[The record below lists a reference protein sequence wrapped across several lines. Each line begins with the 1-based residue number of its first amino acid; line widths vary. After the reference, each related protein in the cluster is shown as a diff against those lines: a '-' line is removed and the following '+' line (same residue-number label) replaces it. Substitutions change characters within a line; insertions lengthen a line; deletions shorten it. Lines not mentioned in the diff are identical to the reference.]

1 MRRYLKGLAAA
12 VLLPCAAFASE
23 AYTDYKGEF
32 TQGGLVVGTTQEGA
46 KVTLDG
52 EAVQVFPDGTFY
64 LGFGRDAAPSAHIKI
79 ELPDGDTEE
88 AKLAIKPREYEIQ
101 KLKLPEKMVTP
112 PKEVTARI
120 AEDNRIIKEKRQHI
134 SQPCQFKGVFQK
146 PAEGKVSGVYGSQ
159 RILNDKPKDPH
170 MGLDI
175 AAPVGT
181 PIVAPEAGKVA
192 LVRDMYYTG
201 NTVLLD
207 HGCGVFTSYS
217 HLQKV
222 AVKAGQVLKIGEK
235 IGTVGATG
243 RATGPHLHWGLNLVN
258 LRLDP
263 SLPLQ

>member
-1 MRRYLKGLAAA
+1 MRRYLKVLTAAL
-12 VLLPCAAFASE
+12 LLPCAAFASE
-23 AYTDYKGEF
+23 SHVQYKGEF
-32 TQGGLVVGTTQEGA
+32 TQGGLVVGSTQPGA
-46 KVTLDG
+46 KVVLDG
-52 EAVQVFPDGTFY
+52 EVVQVFPDGTFY
-64 LGFGRDAAPSAHIKI
+64 IGFSRDAAAEAKIKI
-79 ELPDGDTEE
+79 ALPNGDTEE
-88 AKLAIKPREYEIQ
+88 ARLSIKPREYDIQ

-120 AEDNRIIKEKRQHI
+120 AEDNRIIKEKRQRI

-146 PAEGKVSGVYGSQ
+146 PAEGRISGVYGSQ

-181 PIVAPEAGKVA
+181 PVVAPEAGVVT

-207 HGCGVFTSYS
+207 HGCGVFTVYA
-217 HLQKV
+217 HLEKV
-222 AVKAGQVLKIGEK
+222 AIKAGQVLKVGEQ
-235 IGTVGATG
+235 IGTMGATG